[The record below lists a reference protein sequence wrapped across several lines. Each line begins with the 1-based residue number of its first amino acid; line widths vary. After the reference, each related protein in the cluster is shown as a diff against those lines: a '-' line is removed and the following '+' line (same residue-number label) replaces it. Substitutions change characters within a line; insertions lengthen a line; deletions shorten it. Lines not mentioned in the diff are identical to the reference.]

1 MKILPEKLREAN
13 FRSYML
19 GKGCDDDITT
29 LHGIQIFVVR
39 SLSLAVGWRRHIGSR
54 SEANLPIN
62 RGFDHHLGFLGVR
75 RPIHTLYPDQSVQQA
90 LSRQATDGFNER
102 DVIGFPDACFTPLK

>member
-19 GKGCDDDITT
+19 GKGCVSDITT
-29 LHGIQIFVVR
+29 FRGIQIFVVR

-62 RGFDHHLGFLGVR
+62 RGFDHHLGFLGCVI
-75 RPIHTLYPDQSVQQA
+75 PSTLSIQINRCSKLCQDKLQTVST
-90 LSRQATDGFNER
+90 RET
-102 DVIGFPDACFTPLK
+102 

>member
-19 GKGCDDDITT
+19 GKGCVSDITA
-29 LHGIQIFVVR
+29 LRGIQTFVVR

-75 RPIHTLYPDQSVQQA
+75 HPIHTLYPDQSVQQA
-90 LSRQATDGFNER
+90 LSRQATDDFIER
-102 DVIGFPDACFTPLK
+102 DVIRFPLMLVERR